1 MRIFIIDLF
10 IFGVY
15 NNNTKGTLCNSLLY
29 YVDVT
34 GLFTIANRK
43 VEKQKKIENTEN
55 SIILEQ

>member
-15 NNNTKGTLCNSLLY
+15 NNKTKGTLCNSLLY